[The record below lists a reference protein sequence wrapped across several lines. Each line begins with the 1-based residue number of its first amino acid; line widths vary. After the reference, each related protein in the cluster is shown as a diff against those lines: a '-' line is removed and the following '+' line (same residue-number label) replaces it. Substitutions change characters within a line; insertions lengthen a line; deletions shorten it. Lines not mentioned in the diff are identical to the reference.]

1 MPAYGRLTGRG
12 NMSKKRLDVL
22 LFEKGLCPSRER
34 AKIAIMEDYRKLPK
48 STAKQ
53 RKYYRQAEGKFK
65 RLERKQSQIRLENLF
80 KSIEAQDPSI
90 CKLALG

>member
-1 MPAYGRLTGRG
+1 MYSRRIF
-12 NMSKKRLDVL
+12 NNFHSIIYSN
-22 LFEKGLCPSRER
+22 EKN
-34 AKIAIMEDYRKLPK
+34 
-48 STAKQ
+48 KQ

>member
-1 MPAYGRLTGRG
+1 MYWQQENNFFKLKYPKTAEVFYGMDRRYTVSYTHL
-12 NMSKKRLDVL
+12 
-22 LFEKGLCPSRER
+22 
-34 AKIAIMEDYRKLPK
+34 
-48 STAKQ
+48 
-53 RKYYRQAEGKFK
+53 AEGKFK